1 MFLSHQPSLV
11 HIFFQMFVLFM
22 LTAPLITMR
31 LVAEE
36 RKLRTLEVLLTA
48 PVSEFEIV
56 LAKFV
61 ASMSLIALMLLLSA
75 SYAAVLAWF
84 GDPDFGPIW
93 RYAASLPAAGDR
105 AHQPPDA
112 RRVHRAGG
120 AAAAVDGV
128 LRRVGM
134 VEAAVSPAAAAQSRM
149 RFAAPLAAA
158 LLVVLLA
165 AITMSGHWPEL
176 RQMVPFTSKGLVTIT
191 PSDVTRVEIRAGQET
206 VALRRE
212 FGGWTIDGT
221 TAAVP
226 ADLASHIDAGL
237 RLVHVSEPAR
247 EIAAEGLTAGSFADF
262 GLDPPASAVA
272 LNTAQGAVATINF
285 GVLNPAGNVRLGG
298 AATVYLMARHV
309 GTEWQVAGDVARRL
323 RGQAE
328 PAVVSRGTSLLLP
341 VSMAQVWAVEIV
353 FAGKLTRFERDGAG
367 DWFRHVGQHA
377 HTTNNSAHV
386 ADPAQARLIG
396 TALEAFDTTAVETRV
411 GRAADAAQLA
421 QFGLYIPAGHRAALC
436 ARQFDGVGASGI
448 RRVRRQPRSLRP
460 SRAER

>member
-1 MFLSHQPSLV
+1 
-11 HIFFQMFVLFM
+11 
-22 LTAPLITMR
+22 
-31 LVAEE
+31 
-36 RKLRTLEVLLTA
+36 
-48 PVSEFEIV
+48 
-56 LAKFV
+56 
-61 ASMSLIALMLLLSA
+61 
-75 SYAAVLAWF
+75 
-84 GDPDFGPIW
+84 
-93 RYAASLPAAGDR
+93 
-105 AHQPPDA
+105 
-112 RRVHRAGG
+112 
-120 AAAAVDGV
+120 
-128 LRRVGM
+128 M

-158 LLVVLLA
+158 LLIVLLA

-176 RQMVPFTSKGLVTIT
+176 RQMVPFTSKGLVTIV
-191 PSDVTRVEIRAGQET
+191 PSDVTRVEIRAGPET

-212 FGGWTIDGT
+212 SGGWTIDGA

-247 EIAAEGLTAGSFADF
+247 EIAAEELTAGSFADF

-285 GVLNPAGNVRLGG
+285 GVLNPAGTSQYVRLGG

-309 GTEWQVAGDVARRL
+309 GSEWQVAGDMARRL

-328 PAVVSRGTSLLLP
+328 SAVVSRGTSLLLP

-367 DWFRHVGQHA
+367 NWFRHVGQHA
-377 HTTNNSAHV
+377 HTANGAAHV
-386 ADPAQARLIG
+386 ADPAQASLIG
-396 TALEAFDTTAVETRV
+396 TALDAFDTTAVETRV

-421 QFGLYIPAGHRAALC
+421 QFGLTFPPVIVLLYARDSSTELARAEFGGSADSLDRY
-436 ARQFDGVGASGI
+436 ARLGPNGDVVTVAEFEVRRLTELLKAVGAGS
-448 RRVRRQPRSLRP
+448 
-460 SRAER
+460 